1 MEQLK
6 QLEIKQKYTLV
17 KMGDMGFCFKVQFEL
32 IEIKNEPWAQYPESV
47 LLIFKEKRKRN
58 LRAIRFLPR
67 DNFLVY
73 SGFVDANTEIGIS
86 TSQGDGYTVTK
97 SLMSCDVE
105 YLFRAKRS
113 VEQTPIIEK
122 ITQDSIN
129 YSKKCGEMMK

>member
-105 YLFRAKRS
+105 Y
-113 VEQTPIIEK
+113 
-122 ITQDSIN
+122 
-129 YSKKCGEMMK
+129 